1 MQMEIR
7 FESLNYRVELVAALS
22 SSPLR
27 PTVLRLVFEPLRSL
41 VDDRRRAENSKDRA
55 EEIDGSRFNY
65 ETRGTRC
72 VGRILKNTIEHAAAR

>member
-55 EEIDGSRFNY
+55 EEIESRFNY
-65 ETRGTRC
+65 ETRETRC